1 LLEVYVTSRS
11 GYRDLQHAGTD
22 TENAVTSTGNELEN
36 ARGHNVVF
44 SFSSRAGFKS
54 SLIAMRLMPVGFLL
68 DISPFALFLCLFVL
82 HIWGC
87 LDRWLLIL
95 LWDVK

>member
-11 GYRDLQHAGTD
+11 GYIDLQHARTD
-22 TENAVTSTGNELEN
+22 TEIAVTSTGSELEN

-44 SFSSRAGFKS
+44 SISTRAGFKP
-54 SLIAMRLMPVGFLL
+54 SLIAMHLVPVGILL

-87 LDRWLLIL
+87 VDRWLLISCFGM
-95 LWDVK
+95 